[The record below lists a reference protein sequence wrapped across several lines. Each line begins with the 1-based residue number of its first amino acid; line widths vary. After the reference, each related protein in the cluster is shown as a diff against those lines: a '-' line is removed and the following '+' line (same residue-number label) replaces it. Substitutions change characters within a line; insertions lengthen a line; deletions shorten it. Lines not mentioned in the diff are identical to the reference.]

1 MHSFNAYTTTT
12 TTTDDDDDDNDDDDK
27 VTERPFSTE
36 PKARTT
42 NKQTKRRKVQT
53 PNAHTLHTQMTH

>member
-1 MHSFNAYTTTT
+1 MHSFNAYTTFT

-42 NKQTKRRKVQT
+42 NNPTNRSNVPDIKK
-53 PNAHTLHTQMTH
+53 HTQYTPMSH